1 MLDGTSIIAP
11 AYSDIG
17 ISMKDLEDVASR
29 FQAAASQLSSC
40 ELAVAQDKAGRR
52 GSMTRRLLDYLF
64 DTAPE
69 KALEAAEDRMAVARK
84 EAADAVTIAVSGAA
98 MRLLSLASSDVDRR
112 KVQFER
118 LRAVREGSRSAE
130 KMLGLAKRARSAL
143 HKASEAC
150 SSASSMELMDTVSS
164 NKGISVMSSVST
176 SNARSAVAEAQE
188 ALADLRNAVDAAA
201 RLKADVDV
209 PDDMLDLVIDF
220 AIDLPFDFLSLM
232 NMSKL
237 DSAGEKCDEAK
248 DAVSAI
254 IPRLKKDV
262 DLAREALQREESA
275 LAAIDGPYIRKASV
289 SVPAPLHFA
298 IPRSMGELSLRP

>member
-1 MLDGTSIIAP
+1 MNNLDDL
-11 AYSDIG
+11 AY
-17 ISMKDLEDVASR
+17 R

-52 GSMTRRLLDYLF
+52 GSMIRKLLDYLF

-69 KALEAAEDRMAVARK
+69 KTLEAAEDRMAVVRK

-98 MRLLSLASSDVDRR
+98 MRLLSLASTDVDRR

-118 LRAVREGSRSAE
+118 LRTVREGSRSAE

-188 ALADLRNAVDAAA
+188 ALAALRNAVDAAS

-248 DAVSAI
+248 NAVSAI

-262 DLAREALQREESA
+262 ALAREAVQREEAA
-275 LAAIDGPYIRKASV
+275 LAVIDGPYIRQAAAT
-289 SVPAPLHFA
+289 VPPTLRFA
-298 IPRSMGELSLRP
+298 IPHSMSELAL